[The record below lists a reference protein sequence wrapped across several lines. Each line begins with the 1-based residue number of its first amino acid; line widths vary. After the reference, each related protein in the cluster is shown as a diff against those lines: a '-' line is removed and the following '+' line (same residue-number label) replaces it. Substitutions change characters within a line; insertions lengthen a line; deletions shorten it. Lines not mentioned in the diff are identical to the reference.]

1 MDGFVIGIDV
11 GGTKVAL
18 AAADLTGRRLS
29 EIRYTVSETGDAQ
42 EVLARTVAAAGR
54 LASRLTRDHG
64 PLRSVG
70 AVSPGIVE
78 EEQIRLAP
86 NIPGWESIQL
96 RRTLQAGLPADTVT
110 AGTDAK
116 AAALA
121 EARWGS
127 LAGLR
132 CGVFL
137 NLGTGTS
144 AATVVDGKV
153 LTGAHGAAG
162 EIGYALIS
170 PADPGYGASHAP
182 LEECMSGAGLAAR
195 ASHLL
200 GEPLTAAEVFAR
212 APADHRLQELLDD
225 GIRVLGAHVA
235 ALALAVD
242 PARIAVGGGLAAAGE
257 RLLGPVRATLQR
269 AVPFPPELVI
279 ARFHQDAP
287 LVGALL
293 LALDAARAAP
303 QASAGTPA

>member
-18 AAADLTGRRLS
+18 AAADLAGRRLGEERFS
-29 EIRYTVSETGDAQ
+29 VSEAGGAR
-42 EVLARTVAAAGR
+42 EVLARTVAAADQ
-54 LASRLTRDHG
+54 LASRLAGECG

-78 EEQIRLAP
+78 EERIRLAP

-96 RRTLQAGLPADTVT
+96 RRTLQAGLPAGAV
-110 AGTDAK
+110 AVGTDAK

-127 LAGLR
+127 LAGLP

-170 PADPGYGASHAP
+170 PDDPGYGAQHAP

-195 ASHLL
+195 ASRLL
-200 GEPLTAAEVFAR
+200 GEPLTAADVFAR
-212 APADHRLQELLDD
+212 APADHRLREILDD
-225 GIRVLGAHVA
+225 GLRVLGAHVI
-235 ALALAVD
+235 ALVLAVD
-242 PARIAVGGGLAAAGE
+242 PARIAVGGGLARAGD
-257 RLLGPVRATLQR
+257 RLLGPVRTALQR
-269 AVPFPPELVI
+269 AVPFPPDLVI
-279 ARFHQDAP
+279 ARFRDDAP
-287 LVGALL
+287 LAGALL
-293 LALDAARAAP
+293 LALDAARATP
-303 QASAGTPA
+303 QAFAGTSA